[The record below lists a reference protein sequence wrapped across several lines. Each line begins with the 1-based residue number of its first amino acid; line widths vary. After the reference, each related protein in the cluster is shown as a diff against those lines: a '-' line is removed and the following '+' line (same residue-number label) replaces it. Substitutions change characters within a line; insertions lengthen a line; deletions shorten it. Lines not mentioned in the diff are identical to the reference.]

1 MAPGWLTDGGSP
13 ARVLRRLLAA
23 LPVLAALPG
32 VVPRLAALPGVVP
45 RLAALAGLVPLRGV
59 RILRGALLRLAPLLT
74 LLRRGR
80 RGGLTAPL
88 LARLARLA
96 LRGTLG
102 GGGAV
107 GAGHRRRGALVPAG
121 AEHEEHDRREHHE
134 EQEPDDEHSHDHDH
148 PREAAGVGADVHAL
162 RHLVDVG
169 EGHGVAVDLAAAG
182 LDDRAG

>member
-1 MAPGWLTDGGSP
+1 DPAHMAPGWLTDGGSP
-13 ARVLRRLLAA
+13 ARALRRLLAA
-23 LPVLAALPG
+23 LPV
-32 VVPRLAALPGVVP
+32 LAALPGVVP

-88 LARLARLA
+88 LARLARLVLLARLA

-121 AEHEEHDRREHHE
+121 
-134 EQEPDDEHSHDHDH
+134 
-148 PREAAGVGADVHAL
+148 
-162 RHLVDVG
+162 
-169 EGHGVAVDLAAAG
+169 
-182 LDDRAG
+182 